1 MNEFQIYSQKNWKI
15 IRTAFK
21 VKCTDIFKIFIQILM
36 NIIVK
41 LVLIKIIYF
50 IVIIPYLQLQL
61 YYFSTCII
69 FSFINH
75 VYLNALLFQI

>member
-50 IVIIPYLQLQL
+50 IVIIPYLQVQ
-61 YYFSTCII
+61 
-69 FSFINH
+69 
-75 VYLNALLFQI
+75 

>member
-1 MNEFQIYSQKNWKI
+1 MNEFKIYSQKNWMI

-50 IVIIPYLQLQL
+50 IVIIPYLQVQ
-61 YYFSTCII
+61 
-69 FSFINH
+69 
-75 VYLNALLFQI
+75 

>member
-1 MNEFQIYSQKNWKI
+1 MNEFQIYSQKNWMI

-21 VKCTDIFKIFIQILM
+21 VKCTDIFKFFIQILI

-50 IVIIPYLQLQL
+50 IVIIPYLQ
-61 YYFSTCII
+61 
-69 FSFINH
+69 
-75 VYLNALLFQI
+75 VK

>member
-1 MNEFQIYSQKNWKI
+1 MNEFKIYSQKNWMI

-41 LVLIKIIYF
+41 LVLIKNNLLYSNYSLLTSTIILFFYM
-50 IVIIPYLQLQL
+50 
-61 YYFSTCII
+61 YYI
-69 FSFINH
+69 
-75 VYLNALLFQI
+75 

>member
-1 MNEFQIYSQKNWKI
+1 MNEFQINSQKNWMI

-41 LVLIKIIYF
+41 
-50 IVIIPYLQLQL
+50 
-61 YYFSTCII
+61 
-69 FSFINH
+69 
-75 VYLNALLFQI
+75 

>member
-1 MNEFQIYSQKNWKI
+1 MNEFQIYSQKNWMI

-36 NIIVK
+36 NIFVK

-50 IVIIPYLQLQL
+50 IVIIPYLQVQ
-61 YYFSTCII
+61 
-69 FSFINH
+69 
-75 VYLNALLFQI
+75 

>member
-1 MNEFQIYSQKNWKI
+1 MNEFQIYSQKNWMI

-50 IVIIPYLQLQL
+50 IVIFPYLQVQ
-61 YYFSTCII
+61 
-69 FSFINH
+69 
-75 VYLNALLFQI
+75 

>member
-1 MNEFQIYSQKNWKI
+1 MTEFQIYSQKNWMT

-50 IVIIPYLQLQL
+50 IVIIPYLQVQ
-61 YYFSTCII
+61 
-69 FSFINH
+69 
-75 VYLNALLFQI
+75 

>member
-1 MNEFQIYSQKNWKI
+1 MNEFQIYSQKNWMI

-50 IVIIPYLQLQL
+50 IVIISYLQVQ
-61 YYFSTCII
+61 
-69 FSFINH
+69 
-75 VYLNALLFQI
+75 

>member
-1 MNEFQIYSQKNWKI
+1 MNEFQIYSQKNWMI

-41 LVLIKIIYF
+41 LVLIKNNLLYSNYSLLTTTIILFFYM
-50 IVIIPYLQLQL
+50 
-61 YYFSTCII
+61 YYI
-69 FSFINH
+69 
-75 VYLNALLFQI
+75 

>member
-1 MNEFQIYSQKNWKI
+1 MNEFQIYSQKNWMI

-21 VKCTDIFKIFIQILM
+21 VKCTDISKIFIQILM

-50 IVIIPYLQLQL
+50 IVIIPYLQVQ
-61 YYFSTCII
+61 
-69 FSFINH
+69 
-75 VYLNALLFQI
+75 

>member
-1 MNEFQIYSQKNWKI
+1 MNEFQIYSQKNWMI
-15 IRTAFK
+15 IRTVFK

-50 IVIIPYLQLQL
+50 IVIIPYLQVQ
-61 YYFSTCII
+61 
-69 FSFINH
+69 
-75 VYLNALLFQI
+75 

>member
-1 MNEFQIYSQKNWKI
+1 MTEFQIYSQKNWMI

-50 IVIIPYLQLQL
+50 IVIIPYLQVQ
-61 YYFSTCII
+61 
-69 FSFINH
+69 
-75 VYLNALLFQI
+75 

>member
-1 MNEFQIYSQKNWKI
+1 MNEFQIYSQKNWMI

-21 VKCTDIFKIFIQILM
+21 VKCTAIFKIFIQILM

-50 IVIIPYLQLQL
+50 IVIIPYLQVQ
-61 YYFSTCII
+61 
-69 FSFINH
+69 
-75 VYLNALLFQI
+75 